1 MIKLSSIFLLT
12 KEHFDLLK
20 ITEKVK
26 DLVKQSH
33 IQSGL
38 VVVMTTHTT
47 TGIMVNEG
55 LPCLES
61 DIKTTLRNLVPDDY
75 PYVHAHWLPTY
86 GRTSANATGH
96 LRSMLVGN
104 SCAFPIENGKMVL
117 GDAQDIYLA
126 EFDGPQKRKIY
137 IEVLG
142 E

>member
-26 DLVKQSH
+26 DLVKQPH
-33 IQSGL
+33 VQSGL

-104 SCAFPIENGKMVL
+104 SCTFPIENGKMVL

-137 IEVLG
+137 IEVIG

>member
-1 MIKLSSIFLLT
+1 MIKISSISLLT
-12 KEHFDLLK
+12 KEHFDLTK
-20 ITEKVK
+20 ITEKVENI
-26 DLVKQSH
+26 VKQSH

-47 TGIMVNEG
+47 TGIIVNEG

-75 PYVHAHWLPTY
+75 PYVHAHWLPNY

-104 SCAFPIENGKMVL
+104 SCIFPVENSKMVL
-117 GDAQDIYLA
+117 GDAQDVYLA
-126 EFDGPQKRKIY
+126 EFDGPQNRKIY
-137 IEVLG
+137 IEVIG